1 MQTFKHKSISDY
13 YFLHMKDSCEYL
25 SSNSVGYCPFP
36 VRKTENEDFLND
48 WEQCPES
55 EYLRVRD
62 QALHFLYEMRPAV
75 TGASKYLN
83 ETSNPLT
90 AE

>member
-13 YFLHMKDSCEYL
+13 YCLINGSSCEYL
-25 SSNSVGYCPFP
+25 SSKSINYGNFP
-36 VRKTENEDFLND
+36 VLPNED
-48 WEQCPES
+48 WAQMPES
-55 EYLRVRD
+55 DYLRIRD
-62 QALHFLYEMRPAV
+62 QTLHFLNEMRPKV

-83 ETSNPLT
+83 ETVSPQT

>member
-1 MQTFKHKSISDY
+1 MQTFKHKFISDY
-13 YFLHMKDSCEYL
+13 YHLITNDSFEYL
-25 SSNSVGYCPFP
+25 GSNFINYASFP
-36 VRKTENEDFLND
+36 PTEVPNED
-48 WEQCPES
+48 WAQCPES

-62 QALHFLYEMRPAV
+62 QALHFLNEMRPKV

-83 ETSNPLT
+83 ETVSPQT

>member
-13 YFLHMKDSCEYL
+13 YCLID
-25 SSNSVGYCPFP
+25 SNSHEYIGSNFINYAGFP
-36 VRKTENEDFLND
+36 REEVPNEE
-48 WEQCPES
+48 WIYCPES

-62 QALHFLYEMRPAV
+62 QALHFLHEMRPKV

-83 ETSNPLT
+83 ETVNPQT

>member
-13 YFLHMKDSCEYL
+13 YCLITNSSCEYL
-25 SSNSVGYCPFP
+25 SSKSINYGNFP
-36 VRKTENEDFLND
+36 VLPSEDWVQF
-48 WEQCPES
+48 PES
-55 EYLRVRD
+55 DYLRIRD
-62 QALHFLYEMRPAV
+62 QTMHFFNEMRPAV

-83 ETSNPLT
+83 ETSNPVT

>member
-13 YFLHMKDSCEYL
+13 YCLITNSSCEYL
-25 SSNSVGYCPFP
+25 SSKSINYGDFP
-36 VRKTENEDFLND
+36 IIPGED
-48 WEQCPES
+48 WKQCPES

-62 QALHFLYEMRPAV
+62 QALHFLNEMRPAV
-75 TGASKYLN
+75 PGASKYLN
-83 ETSNPLT
+83 ETVNPQT